1 MLHVSAGHERGVGL
15 EVFLKSFL
23 CLAKRDQER
32 IVLHCRADVLAQ
44 TAKQLG
50 LRLPSELN
58 LSALPTS
65 KDTLTLQSLH
75 SALNALKEGDRLFTL
90 PTSKD
95 QLKEGDTFHLGYT
108 EYLRH
113 RFKNRDLIMS
123 FKAPGAQIALMTD
136 HIPLKDFVAQAAS
149 APWESKLEAILKSCQ
164 SFYGVSEFY
173 IAGVNPHAGEGGL
186 LGSEDEVLADLIQ
199 RMAKKYPSLSL
210 HGPIPGDTMHLKSS
224 AQNLLVYLYHDQ
236 GLTWFK
242 GVHGLIGANITLG
255 LPFIRLSV
263 DHGTAFDLYGKNKAD
278 YRGCLYCLR
287 VGLDH

>member
-1 MLHVSAGHERGVGL
+1 MLHVSAGHERGIGL

-32 IVLHCRADVLAQ
+32 ITLHCRADILLQ
-44 TAKQLG
+44 TTKQLG

-58 LSALPTS
+58 LIELPAVTE
-65 KDTLTLQSLH
+65 TLTLQSLH
-75 SALNALKEGDRLFTL
+75 SALGALKPEDRLFTL

-95 QLKEGDTFHLGYT
+95 QLKEDGIFHLGYT

-113 RFKNRDLIMS
+113 RFKSPNLIMS
-123 FKAPGAQIALMTD
+123 FKAPNAQIALLTD
-136 HIPLKDFVAQAAS
+136 HIPLKDFVSQAAS
-149 APWESKLEAILKSCQ
+149 APWEKKLEEIFRHCGA
-164 SFYGVSEFY
+164 FYGLNEFY

-186 LGSEDEVLADLIQ
+186 LGSEDLLLAKVIERL
-199 RMAKKYPSLSL
+199 KKKHSSLSIQ
-210 HGPIPGDTMHLKSS
+210 GPLPGDTMHLKSRED
-224 AQNLLVYLYHDQ
+224 NLLVYLYHDQ